1 MKILKL
7 IYTIFLLSIS
17 LNASQ
22 KVSLQLDWLHQ
33 FQFAGYYMAKEK
45 GYYKEKD
52 IEVEIK
58 EYKKGVNLTKDVLDS
73 KSNYAVGKSSLII
86 DRLEG
91 KKIIL
96 LSAIYQSSPMVL
108 ISLEKSNIKK
118 VQDFKG
124 KRVSLTSDARL
135 MASVNSMLMSKGIES
150 KDIKFQEHSF
160 NIEDL
165 INEKTDAMACFLA
178 NEPYILDKKGV
189 KYTVHNPSDYG
200 FNFYGGILFTSQK
213 ELENNPLRVKKFN
226 EASLKGWK
234 YAFEHI
240 EETAN
245 IIFKKYNTQNKSLDS
260 LVYEGKVLRDLS
272 GFKEGLLGNIDE
284 RKINELKRL
293 YSLLSLNI
301 DFKSNINDLIYDPL
315 LIYLTRDEINYL
327 TNNTISLLSNN
338 DFKPM
343 AFVDENNKMAG
354 IEIEYWKLI
363 NQKLKNV
370 NSKIKL
376 IKTNEEALN
385 LIKNNKNAIK
395 YSFSSLDNNDFISKT
410 NSIFSVPLALITLKN
425 KLFVPNISDLENRK
439 IAIHK
444 NAAFYS
450 MIKNKYPNL
459 KFVETN
465 SIEEALNLVL
475 NGEVFGFVEK
485 LPRLSYLVSTDVY
498 PNLKISGTFKEKYQ
512 ARISVYKNNPILK
525 NIINKAIL
533 SINEEERKK
542 INSKYYY
549 VIYETAVSYEWL
561 YKILVPL
568 LIVLVIIIISNRKLK
583 KEIKKRKMAEEQLK
597 KIVDLDPL
605 TNTYNRRKIDEILE
619 IELSR
624 VKRYKVNL
632 SVIFLDIDNFKK
644 INDDLGHKIGDE
656 ILIKFSKLIKEHIRK
671 TDFLGRWGGEEFVI
685 ILSET
690 KKEQAKNVAYLIKEK
705 INAYDFDID
714 RTVTCSFGVSQFK
727 EGDTIESLIKRVDG
741 AMYDIKRNGKDGIKI
756 I

>member
-1 MKILKL
+1 
-7 IYTIFLLSIS
+7 
-17 LNASQ
+17 
-22 KVSLQLDWLHQ
+22 
-33 FQFAGYYMAKEK
+33 
-45 GYYKEKD
+45 
-52 IEVEIK
+52 
-58 EYKKGVNLTKDVLDS
+58 
-73 KSNYAVGKSSLII
+73 
-86 DRLEG
+86 
-91 KKIIL
+91 
-96 LSAIYQSSPMVL
+96 
-108 ISLEKSNIKK
+108 
-118 VQDFKG
+118 
-124 KRVSLTSDARL
+124 
-135 MASVNSMLMSKGIES
+135 MASVNSMMMSKGIEA

-178 NEPYILDKKGV
+178 NEPYILNKKGI
-189 KYTVHNPSDYG
+189 KYTIHNPSDYG
-200 FNFYGGILFTSQK
+200 FDFYGGILFTSQK
-213 ELENNPLRVKKFN
+213 ELENNPLRVRNFK

-234 YAFEHI
+234 YAFENI
-240 EETAN
+240 EETAK
-245 IIFKKYNTQNKSLDS
+245 IIFEKYNTQNKTLDS
-260 LVYEGKVLRDLS
+260 LLYEGKVLKQLS
-272 GFKEGLLGNIDE
+272 GFEEGLLGNIEE
-284 RKINELKRL
+284 RRIDELKRL
-293 YSLLSLNI
+293 YSLLSLDI
-301 DFKSNINDLIYDPL
+301 DFKSNIKDLVYNPRS
-315 LIYLTRDEINYL
+315 IYLTRDEIKYL
-327 TNNTISLLSNN
+327 SNNIISLLSNN
-338 DFKPM
+338 DFEPM
-343 AFVDENNKMAG
+343 AFIDENNKMAG

-370 NSKIKL
+370 NNKIKL
-376 IKTNEEALN
+376 IKTNEEALDI
-385 LIKNNKNAIK
+385 IKNDKNAIK

-425 KLFVPNISDLENRK
+425 KLFVSDISDLENRK
-439 IAIHK
+439 IAIYK

-512 ARISVYKNNPILK
+512 ARISVYKNNPLLK

-549 VIYETAVSYEWL
+549 VIYETAVSYKWL

-632 SVIFLDIDNFKK
+632 SLIFLDIDNFKK
-644 INDDLGHKIGDE
+644 INDDLGHKVGDE

-671 TDFLGRWGGEEFVI
+671 TDSLGRWGGEEFVI

-690 KKEQAKNVAYLIKEK
+690 TKEQAKNVAYLIKEK
-705 INAYDFDID
+705 INAYNFDID